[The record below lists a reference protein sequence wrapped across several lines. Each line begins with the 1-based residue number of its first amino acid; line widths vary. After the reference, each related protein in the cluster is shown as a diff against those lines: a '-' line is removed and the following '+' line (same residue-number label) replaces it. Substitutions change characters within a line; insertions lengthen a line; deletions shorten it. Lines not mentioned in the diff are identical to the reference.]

1 MSGGGWRVRQRKK
14 MYVKGMKTY
23 YLFVKF
29 IRHMSEVAQSCPSLC
44 DLMYY
49 TVHEILLGRVLKR
62 VAVPFS
68 RVSSQP
74 RDQTQVSL
82 IAGRFFTS

>member
-29 IRHMSEVAQSCPSLC
+29 IRHMSEVAQSRPSLC
-44 DLMYY
+44 NLMDY

-68 RVSSQP
+68 RGSSQP